1 MISPISALA
10 LIVVEGAF
18 VVVVGTRGKQANMS
32 VNGSTGRE
40 GAHDDVIVRKAEHG
54 WVVRGENVP
63 DLTSAMV
70 LADLF
75 AADQAA
81 DDDTRLMAAVDE
93 NGSPRQAGQSA
104 GRQRIGQPAAGQQ
117 GAGQHGASQ
126 QGAGQQADGRPPAP
140 RPPTGWPNGRAAQP
154 ARSVRENDEAQ
165 RLAVTVTQ
173 LEHALASRVRVEQAI
188 GVLAERHRLRPR
200 EAFDLLRGAARSR
213 GRRVTE
219 LAQDVVASAANPLLR
234 LPEELARTLP
244 EPRQRGR
251 SLRRA
256 RHAEQF

>member
-1 MISPISALA
+1 
-10 LIVVEGAF
+10 
-18 VVVVGTRGKQANMS
+18 MS
-32 VNGSTGRE
+32 TNGSSGKHGRD
-40 GAHDDVIVRKAEHG
+40 DDVVVRKANTG
-54 WVVRGENVP
+54 WVVGGENVS

-81 DDDTRLMAAVDE
+81 SDDTRLLEAVDR
-93 NGSPRQAGQSA
+93 NGAPR
-104 GRQRIGQPAAGQQ
+104 QPAARHPAARPRVPGRHS
-117 GAGQHGASQ
+117 AGP
-126 QGAGQQADGRPPAP
+126 ADGKGDGKRTEA
-140 RPPTGWPNGRAAQP
+140 
-154 ARSVRENDEAQ
+154 DEAE
-165 RLAVTVTQ
+165 RLAVTVAQ

-219 LAQDVVASAANPLLR
+219 IAQDVVASAANPLLR
-234 LPEELARTLP
+234 LPDELARKLP

-256 RHAEQF
+256 RHAEGV

>member
-1 MISPISALA
+1 
-10 LIVVEGAF
+10 
-18 VVVVGTRGKQANMS
+18 MS
-32 VNGSTGRE
+32 VNGSTDQDGTY
-40 GAHDDVIVRKAEHG
+40 DDVTVRRAEHG
-54 WVVRGENVP
+54 WVVRGEHVP

-75 AADQAA
+75 AADQTA
-81 DDDTRLMAAVDE
+81 DDDTGIFVAVDE
-93 NGSPRQAGQSA
+93 NGSPRTPA
-104 GRQRIGQPAAGQQ
+104 QPAEHTMGRHRMRQ
-117 GAGQHGASQ
+117 GRADRKASRHGASEHN
-126 QGAGQQADGRPPAP
+126 GRHAASEQAASRPPAP
-140 RPPTGWPNGRAAQP
+140 RPPAEWPDGTGEEK
-154 ARSVRENDEAQ
+154 ARSVRESDTDEAA
-165 RLAVTVTQ
+165 RLAVTIAQ

-219 LAQDVVASAANPLLR
+219 IAQDVVASAANPLLR
-234 LPEELARTLP
+234 LPDELARKLP

-256 RHAEQF
+256 RHAEPQF

>member
-1 MISPISALA
+1 
-10 LIVVEGAF
+10 
-18 VVVVGTRGKQANMS
+18 MS
-32 VNGSTGRE
+32 VNGPTGRDGE
-40 GAHDDVIVRKAEHG
+40 GDDVVVRKAEHG
-54 WVVRGENVP
+54 WVVHGENVS

-81 DDDTRLMAAVDE
+81 DDDTRLLEAVDE
-93 NGSPRQAGQSA
+93 NGHPRRPSGGATGQSGNGKHRA
-104 GRQRIGQPAAGQQ
+104 TQQPAAPHQAAQ
-117 GAGQHGASQ
+117 RGAA
-126 QGAGQQADGRPPAP
+126 RPPAP
-140 RPPTGWPNGRAAQP
+140 RPPSGWSTGPAGQP
-154 ARSVRENDEAQ
+154 PRSVRDNDDDDEAA
-165 RLAVTVTQ
+165 RLAVTVAQ

-219 LAQDVVASAANPLLR
+219 IAQDVVASAANPLMR
-234 LPEELARTLP
+234 LPEELTRKLP